1 MHLDDVKRKLYLL
14 LFLSSLVAA
23 CGQSGSHA
31 AAFPEVEQY
40 RLQPGEMVLAASEK
54 DIPSIQA
61 EEEYFVQVEKAGLE
75 DTDLVVGLLIGGVS
89 RAYPVRLLSLHEVV
103 NDRVGGEAI
112 AVTWCPLCYSAVVY
126 DRNVGEEELSFRAS
140 GYLLNDNLVLIDHPT
155 DTLWSQLL
163 GQGIKGARKGSILN
177 VFPSTVTTWGI
188 WREAYPDTLVLSA
201 ERMGYEGELADPY
214 SGYFE
219 SGAAGLSSAGLID
232 SRLPPKEL
240 VLGIVLGENSRA
252 YPLAEITKDQTIVDQ
267 IGDFTVSIVWDD
279 TLGVGK
285 AYLGDISDEDSS
297 IDFDTLT
304 PVPSQLVYWFAWTGF
319 YPGSDLYQPR

>member
-1 MHLDDVKRKLYLL
+1 MKQKLYTL
-14 LFLSSLVAA
+14 LFLSSLVTA
-23 CGQSGSHA
+23 CGQSSSHVV
-31 AAFPEVEQY
+31 AFPEVELY
-40 RLQPGEMVLAASEK
+40 RLLPGELVLAASEN

-61 EEEYFVQVEKAGLE
+61 EENYFVQVEKAGLE

-112 AVTWCPLCYSAVVY
+112 AVTWCPLCYSAVVF
-126 DRNVGEEELSFRAS
+126 DRNLGGEELSFRAS

-163 GQGIKGARKGSILN
+163 GQGIKGARRGSILK

-188 WREAYPDTLVLSA
+188 WREAYSDTLVLSA
-201 ERMGYEGELADPY
+201 ERMGYVDELADPY
-214 SGYFE
+214 GGYFE
-219 SGAAGLSSAGLID
+219 SGAAGLSGAGQID
-232 SRLPPKEL
+232 SRLPAKEL
-240 VLGIVLGENSRA
+240 VLGVVLGEYSKA
-252 YPLAEITKDQTIVDQ
+252 FPLARIMKERIIVD
-267 IGDFTVSIVWDD
+267 IVGEFTISIVWDE
-279 TLGVGK
+279 TQGVGK
-285 AYLGDISDEDSS
+285 AFLGDITGDQSENTS

-319 YPGSDLYQPR
+319 YPDANLYQLR